1 MIPALFAILLLGA
14 VPIALVLALTAMA
27 YIWVS
32 GNTVL
37 YLSFAQQMF
46 AGVENYGLL
55 AIPLFILTGELM
67 NEGGMT
73 QRLVRAARI
82 FVGGFRGGLA
92 YINLLA
98 NMFMAAII
106 GSAAS
111 QIAVMSRAMVP
122 AMREEG
128 YAPGF
133 AAATTAAGG
142 LLAPVIPPSMLFVIY
157 GVLAQLPIGD
167 MFLAGIVPGLILA
180 AAFFGVVAAIG
191 LRERFP
197 QGAWMS
203 RAEAWAAARAALP
216 ALGIPLA
223 IVGGIVFGIATPTE
237 SASVASLI
245 AFLLGWLIYRELRP
259 RDLGRLFVRTAVN
272 AALVIFMIAAANV
285 FGWVIVYEEV
295 PQRLA
300 AFLTTVTADPF
311 LFLLL
316 VNLCLLVVGMVID
329 GIAALILVT
338 PILLPIAMSQYGID
352 PFHFGVVISL
362 NLVLGLLTPPVGVGL
377 YIASAMSGVA
387 PFTIFRALWPFL
399 AAVAAVLVL
408 LSYWPAL
415 STALLKGALPPSGL
429 RPDSPGVFG
438 PR

>member
-1 MIPALFAILLLGA
+1 MTPVLFAVLLFGS
-14 VPIALVLALTAMA
+14 VPIALVLALTALW
-27 YIWVS
+27 YIWDS

-37 YLSFAQQMF
+37 YLSYAQQMF
-46 AGVENYGLL
+46 SGVENYGLL

-73 QRLVRAARI
+73 QRLVRVARV

-122 AMREEG
+122 AMTREG
-128 YAPGF
+128 YDPGF

-167 MFLAGIVPGLILA
+167 LFIAGILPGLVLA
-180 AAFFGVVAAIG
+180 MTFFVVVTLIG
-191 LRERFP
+191 MTRDLP
-197 QGAWMS
+197 QGDWMTWPEI
-203 RAEAWAAARAALP
+203 RIALFAALP
-216 ALGIPLA
+216 AFLIPLA
-223 IVGGIVFGIATPTE
+223 IVGGILFGIATPTE
-237 SASVASLI
+237 SAAVASLI
-245 AFLLGWLIYRELRP
+245 AFVIGWLIYREIRP
-259 RDLGRLFVRTAVN
+259 RDLGALFVRTATN
-272 AALVIFMIAAANV
+272 SSLVIFMIAAANV
-285 FGWVIVYEEV
+285 FGWVVVYEEV

-300 AFLTTVTADPF
+300 ALISTITADPF
-311 LFLLL
+311 TFLLI
-316 VNLCLLVVGMVID
+316 VNLCLLVVGMLID

-338 PILLPIAMSQYGID
+338 PILLPIAMNTYQID
-352 PFHFGVVISL
+352 PFQFGVVISL

-377 YIASAMSGVA
+377 YIASAMSGVR

-399 AAVAAVLVL
+399 LAVALVLVA

-415 STALLKGALPPSGL
+415 STALI
-429 RPDSPGVFG
+429 
-438 PR
+438 